1 LRRAGL
7 LLQEQGLDSTL
18 EAWWA
23 EASGQVARPDRRMFD
38 TLVIAMAWL
47 IWKQQNAR
55 VFGNIRDQCDVSQLV
70 DRIHDWVQALDECE
84 SRRRGNP
91 SARVRPRCLPV
102 EFWRVK
108 LIVCNRL

>member
-1 LRRAGL
+1 MVDG
-7 LLQEQGLDSTL
+7 GH
-18 EAWWA
+18 
-23 EASGQVARPDRRMFD
+23 SGVARPDRRRFD
-38 TLVIAMAWL
+38 TLVITTAWL

-55 VFGNIRDQCDVSQLV
+55 VVGNIRDQCDVSQLV